1 MQKNEPSKP
10 FTPYQKLIVAV
21 ITFLQFT
28 IVLDFMVLSPLSA
41 ILLDE
46 LNITTTQFGL
56 AVSAYAFSAGISG
69 VLVAGFADKFD
80 RKRLLLFF
88 YCGFIIGTFL
98 CGFAPNY
105 EFLLMARIVTGLFG
119 GVIGAVSFAIITDLF
134 PLEKRGEVM
143 GYVQMAFAASQ
154 VLGIPLGLY
163 MANKWGWHSPFLLI
177 ASIGALVFILIAVQ
191 MRPVN
196 AHITLSNNT
205 SALLHLWRTLSK
217 RPYFNAFMATTLLAT
232 GGYML
237 MPFGAAF
244 SVNNLGIRLEDLP
257 MVYMITGIFTLVSGP
272 LIGRLSDRTGKYRVF
287 FWGSILTMV
296 MILIY
301 TNLGITPLWLVI
313 VLSCLVYIGVTSRII
328 SSSALMTAVPSA
340 DDRGAFMSVSS
351 SIQQLSGGIAAA
363 AAGMII
369 FQEESGYIQH
379 YPTLGIVVAITM
391 TLTILLMLL
400 VNRYVQTRE
409 RKEEAPKVV
418 TP

>member
-1 MQKNEPSKP
+1 MENKDSAQS

-46 LNITTTQFGL
+46 LSITTTQFGL

-88 YCGFIIGTFL
+88 YFGFIAGTFL

-105 EFLLMARIVTGLFG
+105 DFLLGARIITGLFG

-163 MANKWGWHSPFLLI
+163 MANNWGWHSPFLLI
-177 ASIGALVFILIAVQ
+177 AGLSSLVFILIGIQ
-191 MRPVN
+191 MQPVN
-196 AHITLSNNT
+196 AHLQQQ
-205 SALLHLWRTLSK
+205 ARTLPMWHLLQTISK
-217 RPYFNAFMATTLLAT
+217 RPYLNAFVATIFLAT

-257 MVYMITGIFTLVSGP
+257 MVYMITGIFTLMSGP
-272 LIGRLSDRTGKYRVF
+272 ILGKLSDRIGKYRVF
-287 FWGSILTMV
+287 FWGSLLTMV

-313 VLSCLVYIGVTSRII
+313 VLSCVVYIGVTSRII
-328 SSSALMTAVPSA
+328 SSSALMTAVPEV
-340 DDRGAFMSVSS
+340 DDRGAFMSISS
-351 SIQQLSGGIAAA
+351 SIQQLSGGVAAA
-363 AAGMII
+363 IAGMII
-369 FQEESGYIQH
+369 FQEDSGYLQR
-379 YPTLGIVVAITM
+379 YPVLGVVVAGSM
-391 TLTILLMLL
+391 LLTIALMFI
-400 VNRYVQTRE
+400 VNRYVI
-409 RKEEAPKVV
+409 RKEKAPKM
-418 TP
+418 TGS

>member
-1 MQKNEPSKP
+1 MENDKPSQP

-41 ILLDE
+41 ILLEE
-46 LNITTTQFGL
+46 LDITTTQFGL

-69 VLVAGFADKFD
+69 VLVAGFADQFD

-88 YCGFIIGTFL
+88 YFGFIIGTFL

-105 EFLLMARIVTGLFG
+105 EFLLIARVITGLFG

-163 MANKWGWHSPFLLI
+163 MANNWGWHSPFLLI
-177 ASIGALVFILIAVQ
+177 ASIGSLVFVLIAVQ
-191 MRPVN
+191 MKPVN
-196 AHITLSNNT
+196 AHLAKSSNT
-205 SALLHLWRTLSK
+205 SPLRHLWRTLSK

-244 SVNNLGIRLEDLP
+244 SVNNLGISLEDLP
-257 MVYMITGIFTLVSGP
+257 LVYMITGIFTLFSGP
-272 LIGRLSDRTGKYRVF
+272 LIGRLSDKIGKYKVF

-328 SSSALMTAVPSA
+328 SSSALMTAVPST

-391 TLTILLMLL
+391 ALTILLMLF
-400 VNRYVQTRE
+400 VNQYVQAKE
-409 RKEEAPKVV
+409 RKEKAPKVL

>member
-1 MQKNEPSKP
+1 MQNNEPSQP

-46 LNITTTQFGL
+46 LNITTAQFGL

-88 YCGFIIGTFL
+88 YLGFIVGTFF

-105 EFLLMARIVTGLFG
+105 DFLLFARIITGLFG

-163 MANKWGWHSPFLLI
+163 MANIWGWHSPFLLI
-177 ASIGALVFILIAVQ
+177 AGISSLVFILIAIQ

-196 AHITLSNNT
+196 AHL
-205 SALLHLWRTLSK
+205 ALKSTISPIRHLIRTINK
-217 RPYFNAFMATTLLAT
+217 RPYFKAFMATIFLAT

-257 MVYMITGIFTLVSGP
+257 MVYMITGIFTLMSGP
-272 LIGRLSDRTGKYRVF
+272 LLGKLSDKVGKYKVF
-287 FWGSILTMV
+287 FWGSLLTMV

-313 VLSCLVYIGVTSRII
+313 VLSCIVYVGVTSRII
-328 SSSALMTAVPSA
+328 SSSALMTAVPEVE
-340 DDRGAFMSVSS
+340 DRGAFMSVTS

-363 AAGMII
+363 LAGMII
-369 FQEESGYIQH
+369 FQEESGYLQH
-379 YPTLGIVVAITM
+379 YPTLGIVVAVSM
-391 TLTILLMLL
+391 LLTIALMYM
-400 VNRYVQTRE
+400 VHRYVQ
-409 RKEEAPKVV
+409 RKEKAPKVS
-418 TP
+418 